1 MKSIKKRLLFFTLG
15 LLLVASIVNAG
26 LAVWIVNKKSQ
37 EVLIEKAQEQV
48 FEMAKQAETI
58 LNAETDPIPEL
69 QKLVDTKVQQ
79 DNVTYAI
86 IIDKNVK
93 AVAHSDSKKLNKVYE
108 DDYTI
113 EGATK
118 GVKQFTRW
126 YAEVQGIWT
135 YDIMEPIYRN
145 GELYGVMDIGV
156 PESGIKSIIEP
167 VLMFQII
174 IGIASFLIIGSLM
187 WWIIDRIVRALK
199 SLENTLQQ
207 TANLDFHESVELVKL
222 SNHKDEIGQMAQGIT
237 AMRSALRDITV
248 NIQSTSNELVESSTT
263 LLQIADDTVQTTD
276 EIGIAISEIAKSTEE
291 QAYDTEKGA
300 EQLEQLSSNIDR
312 VFEHTEKIATMTAQ
326 IDDLSNQGVDTVQQL
341 SIWSEK
347 NRDSS
352 QQVSTIVQEVDKTS
366 SDISSIVNTITEIA
380 SQTNLL
386 ALNASIESA
395 RVGEA
400 GKGFAVVADEIR
412 KLSEQ
417 TSNATEIIKSKITA
431 IQAISKSAVTEIKT
445 SIEIVEQNAKAATD
459 TSNIFNTIKEA
470 LDQTI
475 EVARDVQ
482 QLSSEMN
489 QSKEK
494 IISSIHNISGSAVET
509 SAGTE
514 QVSASAQEQLK
525 SINIVSEKARDLN
538 LFAEQLRKEIDKFS
552 L

>member
-93 AVAHSDSKKLNKVYE
+93 AVAHSDSNKLNKVYE

-199 SLENTLQQ
+199 RLENTLQQ

>member
-93 AVAHSDSKKLNKVYE
+93 AVAHSDSNKLNKVYE

-276 EIGIAISEIAKSTEE
+276 EIGIAISEIAKSAEE

>member
-1 MKSIKKRLLFFTLG
+1 MKSIKQRLLFFTLG
-15 LLLVASIVNAG
+15 LLLVASILNAG
-26 LAVWIVNKKSQ
+26 FVVWVVNTKSQ

-58 LNAETDPIPEL
+58 LNSETDPIPAL
-69 QKLVDTKVQQ
+69 QKFVDTKVQQ

-86 IIDKNVK
+86 IIDSNVQ
-93 AVAHSDSKKLNKVYE
+93 AVAHSDADKLNKIYE

-156 PESGIKSIIEP
+156 PESGIKSIVDS
-167 VLMFQII
+167 VLIFQII

-187 WWIIDRIVRALK
+187 WWSIGRIVRALK

-207 TANLDFHESVELVKL
+207 TANLDFHESAELEKL
-222 SNHKDEIGQMAQGIT
+222 SNHKDEIGQMAQGIST
-237 AMRSALRDITV
+237 MRSALRDITI

-276 EIGIAISEIAKSTEE
+276 EISLAISEIAKSTEE
-291 QAYDTEKGA
+291 QAHDTEKGA
-300 EQLEQLSSNIDR
+300 EQLDQLSGNIDR
-312 VFEHTEKIATMTAQ
+312 VIEHTEKIATMTAQ

-352 QQVSTIVQEVDKTS
+352 QQVSSIVQEVDKTS

-417 TSNATEIIKSKITA
+417 TSNATEDIKNKITA
-431 IQAISKSAVTEIKT
+431 IQAISKSAVTEIET

-489 QSKEK
+489 RSKEQ
-494 IISSIHNISGSAVET
+494 IISAIHNISGSAVET

-538 LFAEQLRKEIDKFS
+538 IIAEQLRKEVDKFA

>member
-15 LLLVASIVNAG
+15 LLLVSSVLNAS
-26 LAVWIVNKKSQ
+26 LAVWIVNTKSQ

-48 FEMAKQAETI
+48 FEIAKQAETI
-58 LNAETDPIPEL
+58 LNSEADPIPAL
-69 QKLVDTKVQQ
+69 QKFVDAKVQQ

-86 IIDKNVK
+86 IIDKNVQ
-93 AVAHSDSKKLNKVYE
+93 AVAHSDLEKLGKIYE
-108 DDYTI
+108 DEYTI
-113 EGATK
+113 NGATK

-135 YDIMEPIYRN
+135 YDIMEPIYKN
-145 GELYGVMDIGV
+145 GELYGVMDIAV
-156 PESGIKSIIEP
+156 PESGIKSIVDT
-167 VLMFQII
+167 VLIFQII
-174 IGIASFLIIGSLM
+174 IGSVSFLVIGGLM

-199 SLENTLQQ
+199 NLEATLQQ
-207 TANLDFHESVELVKL
+207 TANLDFYENAELNRL
-222 SNHKDEIGQMAQGIT
+222 ANYRDEIGHMAKGIST
-237 AMRSALRDITV
+237 MRSALRDITV
-248 NIQSTSNELVESSTT
+248 NIQGTSNELVESSTA
-263 LLQIADDTVQTTD
+263 LLQIADDTMQTTN
-276 EIGIAISEIAKSTEE
+276 EINLAINEIANSTEE
-291 QAYDTEKGA
+291 QAHDTEKGA
-300 EQLEQLSSNIDR
+300 EQLDQLSSNIDR
-312 VFEHTEKIATMTAQ
+312 VIEHTEKIATMTAH
-326 IDDLSNQGVDTVQQL
+326 IDDLSNQGVGTVQQL

-352 QQVSTIVQEVDKTS
+352 QQVSAIVQEVDKTS

-417 TSNATEIIKSKITA
+417 TSNATEDIKNKITA
-431 IQAISKSAVTEIKT
+431 IQAISKSAVQEIKT
-445 SIEIVEQNAKAATD
+445 SIEVVEQNAKAATD
-459 TSNIFNTIKEA
+459 TSDIFNTIKAA
-470 LDQTI
+470 LDETI
-475 EVARDVQ
+475 EVAHEVQ
-482 QLSSEMN
+482 HLSTEMT
-489 QSKEK
+489 QSKEQ
-494 IISSIHNISGSAVET
+494 IISVIHNISASAAET

-525 SINIVSEKARDLN
+525 SIETVSERARNLN
-538 LFAEQLRKEIDKFS
+538 IIADQLRKEVEKFT

>member
-58 LNAETDPIPEL
+58 LNSETDPIPEL

-93 AVAHSDSKKLNKVYE
+93 AVAHSDSDKLNKVYE

>member
-37 EVLIEKAQEQV
+37 EVLIEKAHEQV

-69 QKLVDTKVQQ
+69 QKLVDTKVHQ

-93 AVAHSDSKKLNKVYE
+93 AVAHSDSNKLNKVYE

-187 WWIIDRIVRALK
+187 WLIIYLIVRALK
-199 SLENTLQQ
+199 SLENTLQH
-207 TANLDFHESVELVKL
+207 TANLDIHESVELVKL

>member
-1 MKSIKKRLLFFTLG
+1 MKSIKQRLLFFTLG
-15 LLLVASIVNAG
+15 LLLVASILNAG
-26 LAVWIVNKKSQ
+26 FVVWVVNTKSQ

-58 LNAETDPIPEL
+58 LNSETDPIPAL
-69 QKLVDTKVQQ
+69 QKFVDTKVQQ

-86 IIDKNVK
+86 IIDSNVQ
-93 AVAHSDSKKLNKVYE
+93 AVAHSDADKLNKIYE

-156 PESGIKSIIEP
+156 PESGIKSIVDS
-167 VLMFQII
+167 VLIFQII

-187 WWIIDRIVRALK
+187 WWSIGRIVRALK

-207 TANLDFHESVELVKL
+207 TANLDFHESTELEKL
-222 SNHKDEIGQMAQGIT
+222 SNHKDEIGQMAQGIST
-237 AMRSALRDITV
+237 MRSALRDITI

-276 EIGIAISEIAKSTEE
+276 EISLAISEIAKSTEE
-291 QAYDTEKGA
+291 QAHDTEKGA
-300 EQLEQLSSNIDR
+300 EQLDQLSGNIDR
-312 VFEHTEKIATMTAQ
+312 VIEHTEKIATMTAQ

-352 QQVSTIVQEVDKTS
+352 QQVSSIVQEVDKTS

-417 TSNATEIIKSKITA
+417 TSNATEDIKNKITA
-431 IQAISKSAVTEIKT
+431 IQAISKSAVTEIET

-489 QSKEK
+489 RSKEQ
-494 IISSIHNISGSAVET
+494 IISAIHNISGSAVET

-538 LFAEQLRKEIDKFS
+538 IIAEQLRKEVDKFA

>member
-93 AVAHSDSKKLNKVYE
+93 AVAHSDSNKLNKVYE

>member
-58 LNAETDPIPEL
+58 LNSETDPIPEL

-86 IIDKNVK
+86 IIDKNVQ
-93 AVAHSDSKKLNKVYE
+93 AVAHSDSNKLNKVYE

-326 IDDLSNQGVDTVQQL
+326 IDNLSNQGVDTVQQL

-352 QQVSTIVQEVDKTS
+352 QQVSSIVQEVDKTS

-459 TSNIFNTIKEA
+459 TSNIFNKIKEA

-525 SINIVSEKARDLN
+525 SINTVSEKARDLN
-538 LFAEQLRKEIDKFS
+538 IFAEQLRKEIDKFS

>member
-93 AVAHSDSKKLNKVYE
+93 AVAHSDSNKLNKVYE

-300 EQLEQLSSNIDR
+300 EQLEQLSSKIDR

>member
-15 LLLVASIVNAG
+15 LLLVASILNAG

-58 LNAETDPIPEL
+58 LNSETDPIPKL

-86 IIDKNVK
+86 IIDKNVQ
-93 AVAHSDSKKLNKVYE
+93 AVAHSDSNKLNKVYE

-207 TANLDFHESVELVKL
+207 TANLDFHESVQLVKL
-222 SNHKDEIGQMAQGIT
+222 SNHKDEIGQMARGII
-237 AMRSALRDITV
+237 AMRSALRDITIS
-248 NIQSTSNELVESSTT
+248 IQTTSNELVESSTT

-300 EQLEQLSSNIDR
+300 EQLEQLSSNIDLL
-312 VFEHTEKIATMTAQ
+312 FEHTEKIAKMTAQ
-326 IDDLSNQGVDTVQQL
+326 IDNLSNQGVDTVQQL

-417 TSNATEIIKSKITA
+417 TSNATEIIKNKITA
-431 IQAISKSAVTEIKT
+431 IQVISKSAVTEIKT

-470 LDQTI
+470 LDETI

-525 SINIVSEKARDLN
+525 SINIVSEKAHDLN
-538 LFAEQLRKEIDKFS
+538 IFAEQLRKEIDKFS

>member
-93 AVAHSDSKKLNKVYE
+93 AVAHSDSNKLNKVYE

-118 GVKQFTRW
+118 WVKQFTRW

>member
-93 AVAHSDSKKLNKVYE
+93 AVAHSDSNKLNKVYE

-199 SLENTLQQ
+199 RLENTLQQ

-494 IISSIHNISGSAVET
+494 IISSIHNISESAVET